1 MDVSLSPY
9 AQTSVTLF
17 GGVAAVLLL
26 ASTISATLKRLVA
39 HGQPHAVI
47 DNLSARVNAWWV
59 MVGAIAAAFAFGVHG
74 VVALFGF
81 ISFYALREFITL
93 LNTRRADHPAV
104 AASFFIV
111 LPVQYALV
119 WVGWYGLFTIFIP
132 VYAFLVLPILAA
144 LGGDAQRFLER
155 TAKVQWGLMV
165 SVFCISH
172 VPALVMLDI
181 PGFEGRNLLLIAF
194 LVIVVQGSDVLQY
207 VWGKLFGR
215 HKVAPELSPSKTW
228 EGLVGGIASATL
240 LGAALHVITP
250 FNAWQAAALSLV
262 LCLMG
267 FLGGL
272 VMSAIKR
279 DRGVKDWG
287 HLIEGHGGML
297 DRLDSVVFAAPV
309 FFHLVRYFW
318 TP

>member
-1 MDVSLSPY
+1 MDLALSPY
-9 AQTSVTLF
+9 ALTSLTLF

-26 ASTISATLKRLVA
+26 ASTIGTTLKRAVA

-47 DNLSARVNAWWV
+47 DNLIARVNAWWV
-59 MVGAIAAAFAFGVHG
+59 MVAVIGAAF
-74 VVALFGF
+74 LFGHAGMVLLF
-81 ISFYALREFITL
+81 GLISFHALREFITL
-93 LNTRRADHPAV
+93 LHTRRADHPAI

-111 LPVQYALV
+111 LPAQYLLV
-119 WVGWYGLFTIFIP
+119 WTGWYGLFSIFIP
-132 VYAFLVLPILAA
+132 VYAFLLLPILAA
-144 LGGDAQRFLER
+144 LGGDTRQFLER

-172 VPALVMLDI
+172 VPALVMLEI

-215 HKVAPELSPSKTW
+215 HLVAPVLSPSKTW
-228 EGLVGGIASATL
+228 EGLIGGVASATL
-240 LGAALHVITP
+240 LGAALHGITP
-250 FNAWQAAALSLV
+250 FGPWAAAGLAFAMCV
-262 LCLMG
+262 MG

-287 HLIEGHGGML
+287 QLIEGHGGML

-309 FFHLVRYFW
+309 FFHLVRYSW
-318 TP
+318 AL